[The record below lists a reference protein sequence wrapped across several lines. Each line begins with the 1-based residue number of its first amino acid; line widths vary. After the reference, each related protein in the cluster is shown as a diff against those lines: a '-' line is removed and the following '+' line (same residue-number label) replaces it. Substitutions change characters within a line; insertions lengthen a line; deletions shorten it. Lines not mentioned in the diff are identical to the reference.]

1 MHIFTQ
7 SDCFLSVKNLQK
19 QYNDADIDLFSR
31 GRNMQY
37 STKQGLSIS
46 KLTLGTVQ
54 LGLNYGIANQAGK
67 PDAHKSFQILDAAF
81 SNGVNSLDTSSDYG
95 DSEKTI
101 GAFRS
106 SAKNGAGNSL
116 ITTEDESGSCLI
128 ITKFGIKPE
137 KGISAKEIEKQIYE
151 NVENSLNRLGLAK
164 LPVLLLHEPSDLSYY
179 GKPIRDTLDRM
190 KREGLL
196 GKAGVSI
203 YNAGEA
209 ELMLEDDFYEVIQVP
224 MNIFDQRLVRKGV
237 LKKLHER
244 DIIVFVRSVFLQ
256 GLFFVKPEN
265 LAPKLRGYEHALR
278 QLAGLAEQEGMPV
291 DQLAL
296 SYIRDLEGVTSLVI
310 GAETPEQVLAN
321 VRLINS
327 PCLGDHVMDRIG
339 TMFQD
344 IPEILLDPR
353 LWNKG

>member
-1 MHIFTQ
+1 
-7 SDCFLSVKNLQK
+7 
-19 QYNDADIDLFSR
+19 
-31 GRNMQY
+31 MQY

-54 LGLNYGIANQAGK
+54 LGLSYGIANQAGK
-67 PDAHKSFQILDAAF
+67 PDAAKSFQILDTAF

-101 GAFRS
+101 GAFFS
-106 SAKNGAGNSL
+106 SAEKGTGDCL
-116 ITTEDESGSCLI
+116 ITT
-128 ITKFGIKPE
+128 KFDIKPE
-137 KGISAKEIEKQIYE
+137 KGISAKEIEKQITE
-151 NVENSLNRLGLAK
+151 NVENSLSRLGLSK
-164 LPVLLLHEPSDLSYY
+164 LPVLLLHEPSDLSNF
-179 GKPIRDTLDRM
+179 GKPIRDALRRM
-190 KREGLL
+190 QRDGLL

-203 YNAGEA
+203 YNASEA

-224 MNIFDQRLVRKGV
+224 MNIFDQRLIRKGI

-265 LAPKLRGYEHALR
+265 LAPKLRGYEHALQ
-278 QLAGLAEQEGMPV
+278 QLAGLAEQEGMTL

-353 LWNKG
+353 LWNK